1 MTSPEDLIWQD
12 LVATQSADQIQVPRT
27 TRVSPRG
34 HLGPRVAVGAGG
46 VAAAT
51 AAAVLLLSGTSGTP
65 PAYALTVNGNG
76 SYTLT
81 INDLQ
86 TAIPE
91 VNAEFAKL
99 GVHAEAIPVTSTCA
113 APDTAG
119 IPLFDY
125 GEASMST
132 SMTVDNAN
140 IPAGWTAFLAVEQ
153 MPDGHIAMALGTT
166 AATLPACLNSN
177 QPVTIGTPTGPAETP
192 TSPTATDTYTTG
204 S

>member
-1 MTSPEDLIWQD
+1 MTRFEDVIWQD
-12 LVATQSADQIQVPRT
+12 LVANHCADQVRTQATAHMPTRGYRVPR
-27 TRVSPRG
+27 
-34 HLGPRVAVGAGG
+34 LAVGAGG
-46 VAAAT
+46 IAAAA
-51 AAAVLLLSGTSGTP
+51 AAAVLVFSGTSGTP
-65 PAYALTVNGNG
+65 PAYALTANGDG

-99 GVHAEAIPVTSTCA
+99 GVHAKAIPVTSTCTA
-113 APDTAG
+113 SDTAG
-119 IPLFDY
+119 IPLFEY
-125 GEASMST
+125 GKASMSE

-153 MPDGHIAMALGTT
+153 MPDGQIAMALGTT
-166 AATLPACLNSN
+166 PAPLPGCLNSN
-177 QPVTIGTPTGPAETP
+177 QPLSTAIPA
-192 TSPTATDTYTTG
+192 SPSGADTYATG

>member
-1 MTSPEDLIWQD
+1 MTSLEDVIWQD
-12 LVATQSADQIQVPRT
+12 LVATHNADQIQMPSATHVP
-27 TRVSPRG
+27 PRG
-34 HLGPRVAVGAGG
+34 HRGPRLAVGAGG
-46 VAAAT
+46 LAAAT
-51 AAAVLLLSGTSGTP
+51 AAAVLVLSGTSGTP
-65 PAYALTVNGNG
+65 PAYALTANANG

-81 INDLQ
+81 INDLK

-99 GVHAEAIPVTSTCA
+99 GVHAKAIPVTSTCT

-125 GEASMST
+125 GTANTSE

-140 IPAGWTAFLAVEQ
+140 IPSGWTAFLAVEQ
-153 MPDGHIAMALGTT
+153 MPNGHVAMAIGTT
-166 AATLPACLNSN
+166 PEPLPACLNSN
-177 QPVTIGTPTGPAETP
+177 QPLSTATPASPTG
-192 TSPTATDTYTTG
+192 TDTYTTG

>member
-1 MTSPEDLIWQD
+1 MNRFEDVIWQD
-12 LVATQSADQIQVPRT
+12 LVANHSADRVRT
-27 TRVSPRG
+27 RRTARMPARGYRVR
-34 HLGPRVAVGAGG
+34 RVALGAGG
-46 VAAAT
+46 IAA
-51 AAAVLLLSGTSGTP
+51 AAAVVVVLVFSGTSGTP
-65 PAYALTVNGNG
+65 PAYALTANGDG

-91 VNAEFAKL
+91 VNAEFARL
-99 GVHAEAIPVTSTCA
+99 GVHARAIPVTSTCA

-125 GEASMST
+125 GKANMSE

-166 AATLPACLNSN
+166 AAALPACLSSN
-177 QPVTIGTPTGPAETP
+177 RPLSTVIPASPTGTDTST
-192 TSPTATDTYTTG
+192 TSP
-204 S
+204 

>member
-12 LVATQSADQIQVPRT
+12 LVATHNADQIQMPSATHVS
-27 TRVSPRG
+27 TRGYRG
-34 HLGPRVAVGAGG
+34 RRLAVGAGG
-46 VAAAT
+46 LAAAT
-51 AAAVLLLSGTSGTP
+51 AAAVLVLSSTSGTP
-65 PAYALTVNGNG
+65 PAYALTANGNG

-99 GVHAEAIPVTSTCA
+99 GVHAKAIPVTSTCT

-125 GEASMST
+125 GQTSMST

-140 IPAGWTAFLAVEQ
+140 IPSGWTAFLAVEQ
-153 MPDGHIAMALGTT
+153 MPDGHVAMALGTSP
-166 AATLPACLNSN
+166 APLPACLNSN
-177 QPVTIGTPTGPAETP
+177 QPLSTAIPASPTG
-192 TSPTATDTYTTG
+192 TDTYATG